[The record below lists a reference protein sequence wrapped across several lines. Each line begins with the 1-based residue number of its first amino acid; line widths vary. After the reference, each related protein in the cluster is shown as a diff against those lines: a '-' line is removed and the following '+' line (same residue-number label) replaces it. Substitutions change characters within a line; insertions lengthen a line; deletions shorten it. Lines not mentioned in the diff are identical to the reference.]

1 MMNSI
6 SGKWEQPA
14 GQPFPGLWFEF
25 HADGTFH
32 AEFTEMGIV
41 SGGTYTTAG
50 THINMDQTAHTLGMV
65 GKFAGLYTIEG
76 DTLRLALGGPG
87 EPRPT
92 DLSDARL
99 YRRVAAAE

>member
-1 MMNSI
+1 MMNDI
-6 SGKWEQPA
+6 IGKWEQPA

-32 AEFTEMGIV
+32 AEFTEMGII

-50 THINMDQTAHTLGMV
+50 AHIDMDQTAHTLGMV
-65 GKFAGLYTIEG
+65 GKFVGLYTIEDG
-76 DTLRLALGGPG
+76 TLELTLGGPG

-92 DLSDARL
+92 DLSDACL
-99 YRRVAAAE
+99 YQRVAVAD